1 MSHRSRRATVKSEQ
15 GSIFGIRIEP
25 RGVVELLRRSGLL
38 LDIHGPADAW
48 NKIIVTRTGAAPG
61 ERLTLRLKTRQT
73 DSAYFRQQIPLMV
86 SYVSRLPANNLERQ
100 QQLKR
105 LAPHL
110 AVCVGMVAEPTF
122 VAAPEFL
129 RAAALVA
136 RACDGLMHVPIGFID
151 SSSRALLLNDG
162 TCDVDAVV
170 PSLPEAGFDDDAGD
184 IDAAY
189 TSPTA
194 SRVAERMLVML
205 ATAYR
210 AAIELDFNANDR
222 PAAHARLADWFWSLE
237 VGHELEANE
246 SHMLNIPIGE
256 LSPDEARQYRGAF
269 EDVAILAWGLRL
281 TDMPTVDEQIDARR
295 LGKTLG
301 MFNTDARFIIDSAD
315 LRDPIDLRTHADT
328 LLLIHWR
335 LRDWLHRP
343 TRRIDFQKVAD
354 EHWLGSI
361 DTSRV
366 PLINGDLDVGGRA
379 IYSAASE
386 VIRRCCTA
394 VERRHR
400 AINWLCGT
408 HPIYSEVSVNT

>member
-1 MSHRSRRATVKSEQ
+1 
-15 GSIFGIRIEP
+15 
-25 RGVVELLRRSGLL
+25 
-38 LDIHGPADAW
+38 
-48 NKIIVTRTGAAPG
+48 
-61 ERLTLRLKTRQT
+61 
-73 DSAYFRQQIPLMV
+73 MV
-86 SYVSRLPANNLERQ
+86 NYVSRIPAADVERQ

-136 RACDGLMHVPIGFID
+136 RACDGLVHLPRGFID
-151 SSSRALLLNDG
+151 AASRAILLNDG
-162 TCDVDAVV
+162 SCDADARM
-170 PSLPEAGFDDDAGD
+170 PQLPEPGFEDAPGD
-184 IDAAY
+184 IDAAFA
-189 TSPTA
+189 SPTA

-210 AAIELDFNANDR
+210 AAIELDFKSADR

-237 VGHELEANE
+237 VGHELEAHE
-246 SHMLNIPIGE
+246 SHVLNLPVGE
-256 LSPDEARQYRGAF
+256 LSPDDAHGYRCAF

-281 TDMPTVDEQIDARR
+281 LDMPGIDEQIDARR

-301 MFNTDARFIIDSAD
+301 MFNEDARFVIDSAD

-335 LRDWLHRP
+335 LRDWQHRP
-343 TRRIDFQKVAD
+343 TRRVDFNIAAA
-354 EHWLGSI
+354 ERWLGSI
-361 DTSRV
+361 DTSHVR
-366 PLINGDLDVGGRA
+366 LINGDLDVGGRS
-379 IYSAASE
+379 IHNTAAE
-386 VIRRCCTA
+386 VVRRCCHTI
-394 VERRHR
+394 ERRHR

-408 HPIYSEVSVNT
+408 HAVYSQVIVNT